1 LYSSIRYLGEDTEL
15 DTKLIGW
22 TGEIAPKIRRPWE
35 RKKVVQSNK
44 TVVGVANGQLDDL
57 SVPEEMTKANSSQPD
72 EATQHLVCLTKADK
86 LRYQEEL
93 KSIKEPI
100 GGKKTELVPV
110 WTLNDAD
117 GQSKRA
123 VQETV
128 EKQGRF
134 RKYAEQ
140 GTLITDLRLKLVLWP
155 LLHYV
160 LWQETDGRE
169 EIKWWKDYVTLNQKF
184 AQKIVELYQPGDIS
198 MVPRYYYLS
207 KSGSMTTSWLCSRR

>member
-1 LYSSIRYLGEDTEL
+1 MYSSIRYLGEDTEL

-35 RKKVVQSNK
+35 RKKAVQSNK

-57 SVPEEMTKANSSQPD
+57 STPEETTKANSSQPD
-72 EATQHLVCLTKADK
+72 EAAQHLVCLTKADK

-110 WTLNDAD
+110 WTLDDAD
-117 GQSKRA
+117 GQPKRA

-140 GTLITDLRLKLVLWP
+140 GT
-155 LLHYV
+155 
-160 LWQETDGRE
+160 
-169 EIKWWKDYVTLNQKF
+169 
-184 AQKIVELYQPGDIS
+184 
-198 MVPRYYYLS
+198 
-207 KSGSMTTSWLCSRR
+207 